1 MDGIICINKEKG
13 YTSFS
18 VIRELRKLLNIKKIG
33 HGGTLDPLATG
44 VLPIFIGKATK
55 AADMI
60 INKDKIYVVDLKLG
74 VSTDTQDIT
83 GNIISSQYSYI
94 DFDQFKNV
102 VFSFVGE
109 YSQIP
114 PMYSALKVNGKKLYE
129 LARDGK
135 EVLRAHRDV
144 KIYKIDILEFDK
156 SNQIAKLNVNCSKGT
171 YMRTLCDDIGKSL
184 GVGATLTGLI
194 RTKTGDFSID
204 NSFTLE
210 QIKNMCN
217 NDTIKSNM
225 IPIESVF
232 SKYPKICLDE
242 IDTKKFLNGVKLDIS
257 KIEYINGIDLY
268 SIYDNLNSFIGLA
281 KIDWDKNQLKINK
294 IFF

>member
-1 MDGIICINKEKG
+1 MNGIICINKEKN

-18 VIRELRKLLNIKKIG
+18 VIRELRKILNIKKIG

-60 INKDKIYVVDLKLG
+60 INKDKIYIVDLKLG

-83 GNIISSQYSYI
+83 GNIIYSQDSYI
-94 DFDQFKNV
+94 DFDQFKKT
-102 VFSFVGE
+102 VFNFVGE

-135 EVLRAHRDV
+135 EVFRVHRDV
-144 KIYKIDILEFDK
+144 KIYKIDILNFDK
-156 SNQIAKLNVNCSKGT
+156 SNQTAKLNVNCSKGT

-210 QIKNMCN
+210 QIKNMSI
-217 NDTIKSNM
+217 NDTIKYNM
-225 IPIESVF
+225 IPIESLF
-232 SKYPKICLDE
+232 SKYPKIFLNE

-257 KIEYINGIDLY
+257 KIKYINGIDLY
-268 SIYDNLNSFIGLA
+268 SVYDDLNNFIGLA

-294 IFF
+294 IFV